1 MTERG
6 EELFFFKDHLN
17 QDGALHDAII
27 ADGDDASARAIGD
40 KVAREIGLTDAQ
52 IAALRA
58 PDPKQQKATR
68 IKRWQATRSEA
79 EQALTRLSG
88 EPPGKPPKT

>member
-1 MTERG
+1 MARG
-6 EELFFFKDHLN
+6 TELFYFKDHLT

-27 ADGDDASARAIGD
+27 ADGDDAKARAIGD

-58 PDPKQQKATR
+58 PDPAQQKAAR
-68 IKRWQATRSEA
+68 RKRWQTARAEA
-79 EQALTRLSG
+79 ESTLARLSG
-88 EPPGKPPKT
+88 LPGKTPK

>member
-6 EELFFFKDHLN
+6 TELFYFKDHLN

-27 ADGDDASARAIGD
+27 ADGDDAAARAVSD

-58 PDPKQQKATR
+58 PDPVQQKAALK
-68 IKRWQATRSEA
+68 KRWQDIKAKA
-79 EQALTRLSG
+79 EQTLARLT
-88 EPPGKPPKT
+88 GKPPGEN